1 MNDCNVILKDMLSRL
16 LGFLHLSGS
25 PALLRPRC
33 GCWSVLITE
42 LGGSGKGEVL
52 QSFPGKDHAL
62 GQLKRAEHL
71 APSERLHA

>member
-16 LGFLHLSGS
+16 LGFPHLSGS
-25 PALLRPRC
+25 PALRRPRC

-52 QSFPGKDHAL
+52 QSFPGIVPRKGPRTGAA
-62 GQLKRAEHL
+62 GEG
-71 APSERLHA
+71 